1 MKYLVPL
8 LLIVFTSC
16 SESSEQEIETEVVDD
31 GSLEIIKSE
40 FQTFLDSA
48 DVNGSILIWDE
59 KKYYSN
65 DFIWAKEGR
74 LPASTFKI
82 PNSIIALE
90 LGIIENDSMIIEWD
104 GKPRF
109 QKRWEKD
116 LTFKEAFHLSC
127 LPCYQEIARSIGVK
141 RMKNYLYN
149 LNYGNMA
156 FDSTNLDMFWLEG
169 QSEISQYQQIAFL
182 RTFNEQ
188 RLPIS
193 NRTHTIMRRMMIID
207 ETEQYILRGK
217 TGWSVVNDQNNCWYV
232 GFMETKHGFYYFA
245 TNIEPNEQT
254 DLNSL
259 PSIRKSV
266 TEEALKVLGAYNED
280 L

>member
-217 TGWSVVNDQNNCWYV
+217 TGWSIVNDQNNCWYV